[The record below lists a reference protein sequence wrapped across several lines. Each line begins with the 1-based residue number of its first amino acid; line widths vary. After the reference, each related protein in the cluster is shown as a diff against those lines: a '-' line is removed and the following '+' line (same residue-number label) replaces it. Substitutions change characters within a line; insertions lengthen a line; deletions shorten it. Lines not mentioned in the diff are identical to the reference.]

1 MEDDEIS
8 LCSPNIVI
16 PFTALFASSNN
27 KLNDST
33 NLPEIDMITRKLFP
47 FIISVFMVLSFSS
60 SAQAEFFS
68 VSAGIP
74 VSHSFSNGDLDTDS
88 VSGYLV
94 HFKLPIMIGLGME
107 SYETKITFTDPAV
120 SVSDMKLTTNM
131 YDIFWL
137 TPIPIINFTIGAG
150 AGTAELSC
158 SFASGTECSD
168 LYDSGVMTQLWA
180 QLGFNPLPF
189 IDIHM
194 SYHKVSGNVKGKSGE
209 SDYGV
214 GGVVYAVGASIIF

>member
-1 MEDDEIS
+1 
-8 LCSPNIVI
+8 
-16 PFTALFASSNN
+16 
-27 KLNDST
+27 
-33 NLPEIDMITRKLFP
+33 MITRKIFP
-47 FIISVFMVLSFSS
+47 FIVSVFMVLSFSS

-68 VSAGIP
+68 ISAGVP
-74 VSHSFSNGDLDTDS
+74 VAHSLSNKELKTDG

-107 SYETKITFTDPAV
+107 AYETKIDYSATSTTV
-120 SVSDMKLTTNM
+120 TDMKLTTNM

-158 SFASGTECSD
+158 SITGGAKCSD
-168 LYDSGVMTQLWA
+168 SYDKGTVTQLWG
-180 QLGFNPLPF
+180 QLGFSPLPF
-189 IDIHM
+189 IDLHA
-194 SYHKVSGNVKGKSGE
+194 SYHNVSGDLKGKAGNA
-209 SDYGV
+209 DYGV